1 MIKRNLQNYRPYIS
15 RPKPAYR
22 PRPVVDDQ
30 DDDAEEE
37 NHGTYY
43 EHNNYMFRKYRCQ
56 YKGEIQTE
64 GGKRYQV
71 PVEENPE
78 LYDECEVYFDI
89 KAIPNFDP
97 SRPDFLIA
105 INTEIID

>member
-1 MIKRNLQNYRPYIS
+1 M
-15 RPKPAYR
+15 
-22 PRPVVDDQ
+22 
-30 DDDAEEE
+30 
-37 NHGTYY
+37 
-43 EHNNYMFRKYRCQ
+43 
-56 YKGEIQTE
+56 
-64 GGKRYQV
+64 